1 MKKLL
6 KWLFVKETKETV
18 EVPVWTF
25 EGNASEPSRDRYNK
39 AHGLGETLI

>member
-18 EVPVWTF
+18 KTPVWTF
-25 EGNASEPSRDRYNK
+25 EKNGSEASRDRYNK
-39 AHGLGETLI
+39 IHGLGDTLI